1 MAKTKTERLIQ
12 ILESEEYQRKP
23 QPFMKKDKLTVR
35 AYILGQYG
43 MLQCAANFSTGYGS
57 KNCKTCNVV
66 DNESH
71 RINHC
76 PEWNSI
82 NLCKRNETVNF
93 NHIHSENDIESMKV
107 VQTII
112 AMWDLGR
119 NRNCMK
125 SAD

>member
-57 KNCKTCNVV
+57 KNCKTCNVI
-66 DNESH
+66 DNDH
-71 RINHC
+71 
-76 PEWNSI
+76 
-82 NLCKRNETVNF
+82 
-93 NHIHSENDIESMKV
+93 IESTTALSGVASTCVKVMK
-107 VQTII
+107 
-112 AMWDLGR
+112 L
-119 NRNCMK
+119 
-125 SAD
+125 